1 MTRKDAALLLKM
13 AQRDG
18 AATKKG
24 EEKDLTA
31 ETQRTQSPSFV
42 LPRKSAGR
50 KEVGVNATRKH
61 LREPRKLR
69 SMVVQSSQSK
79 IRTSK
84 YKLRN

>member
-1 MTRKDAALLLKM
+1 LLFKM

-42 LPRKSAGR
+42 LPRTLAGEER
-50 KEVGVNATRKH
+50 GGGECYPKTFARAAKTAKH
-61 LREPRKLR
+61 GSTEF
-69 SMVVQSSQSK
+69 
-79 IRTSK
+79 TE
-84 YKLRN
+84 